1 MIFRIDK
8 SIQDQPDSELLIFAK
23 AVLKALDNLHFVEMD
38 YGMMTWFEEKIL
50 GSDNYLGKLDREAL
64 MVPYQSATGE
74 LRKNLSTIVVGYST
88 GMKNATEMFGLAEKP
103 ATVILENG
111 LYDWEVVRKWIKL
124 YRKNCGIDGVGGHL
138 HRIVGRYLIKQ
149 ENGGG
154 GNGSISNVVKSV
166 APSYEGQSTL
176 KVTTL
181 FDSDKNKKDDEAK
194 NSALTNFLN
203 QEGYDYHELEKR
215 EIENYFPIS
224 TYEKAGLLI
233 PGADTQ
239 NITEEEWDYMDIG
252 KSGLVKMEKK
262 DVLSLSEYLTKP
274 ELQQRV
280 RNTVQNGRDEIQRV
294 ILFLAKYI

>member
-1 MIFRIDK
+1 M
-8 SIQDQPDSELLIFAK
+8 
-23 AVLKALDNLHFVEMD
+23 
-38 YGMMTWFEEKIL
+38 
-50 GSDNYLGKLDREAL
+50 
-64 MVPYQSATGE
+64 
-74 LRKNLSTIVVGYST
+74 
-88 GMKNATEMFGLAEKP
+88 
-103 ATVILENG
+103 
-111 LYDWEVVRKWIKL
+111 
-124 YRKNCGIDGVGGHL
+124 
-138 HRIVGRYLIKQ
+138 
-149 ENGGG
+149 
-154 GNGSISNVVKSV
+154 
-166 APSYEGQSTL
+166 
-176 KVTTL
+176 TTL

>member
-23 AVLKALDNLHFVEMD
+23 AFLKALDNLHFVEMD
-38 YGMMTWFEEKIL
+38 YGMTVWFEEKIL
-50 GSDNYLGKLDREAL
+50 KSDKYLGTLDKEAL
-64 MVPYQSATGE
+64 MVPPQNATGE
-74 LRKNLSTIVVGYST
+74 LKKNLSTIDIGYSA
-88 GMKNATEMFGLAEKP
+88 GMKNASEMLSLAEKP

-111 LYDWEVVRKWIKL
+111 LYDWGVVRKWIKL
-124 YRKNCGIDGVGGHL
+124 YRKNCGIDGVAGLL
-138 HRIVGRYLIKQ
+138 HRTVGKFLIKA
-149 ENGGG
+149 ENAGG

-166 APSYEGQSTL
+166 APSYEGQATL
-176 KVTTL
+176 KITTL
-181 FDSDKNKKDDEAK
+181 FDSDKTKKDDDPK
-194 NSALTNFLN
+194 NSALTNFLT

-224 TYEKAGLLI
+224 TYEKAGLLN
-233 PGADTQ
+233 PAADLR
-239 NITEEEWDYMDIG
+239 NITEEEWDYLDIG

-262 DVLSLSEYLTKP
+262 DVLSLSKYLSKP

-280 RNTVQNGRDEIQRV
+280 GNTVQDGRDEIQRI